1 MYSHVT
7 DTWYVADVLP
17 LLTTHAWPIA
27 TTFSIS
33 MYIGCLNINNT
44 GGGAGER
51 NVNDGEELEEV
62 NNRGEE
68 LEGGT

>member
-1 MYSHVT
+1 MEEYEQQRGGAGGRNVNNT
-7 DTWYVADVLP
+7 GGGAGGRNVN
-17 LLTTHAWPIA
+17 
-27 TTFSIS
+27 
-33 MYIGCLNINNT
+33 NIEGGAGRRNVNNT

>member
-1 MYSHVT
+1 MTGRSWREERKQHRGGAGGRNVNN
-7 DTWYVADVLP
+7 
-17 LLTTHAWPIA
+17 
-27 TTFSIS
+27 
-33 MYIGCLNINNT
+33 IGGGAGRRNVNNT